1 MPGLA
6 RVGPDAE
13 VVRYEPAGRH
23 PLGRY
28 PAFGRRRGRYNPIE
42 ITRGCVYG
50 CTFCQTPFMFK
61 ARFRHRPA
69 DHVADHV
76 AQMVASGRRD
86 VRFLTPTALSYG
98 SPDESVQ
105 LDAVESLLG
114 SVREAVGSRARIFV
128 GTFPSEVRPEH
139 VTPEAMALIGR
150 YCDNDNLV
158 IGGQS
163 GSEEM
168 LARTNR
174 DHGVK
179 VIVDAVR
186 IARAAGLLRSL
197 VRVER
202 VRSAGSTGS
211 GRIGASAAPGDGR
224 QGTVMQGEGSLAGI
238 RVLDLASGPA
248 RFATKLLAEM
258 GADVV
263 KPAGWGPSG
272 RPMAD
277 PTVAARG
284 GLLEWTYDGGKRL
297 VAVDPESPEGIAR
310 LQRLATAAD
319 LPIDDAEPGWL
330 AEHGLDHAHLG
341 VSNPALVSVSLT
353 AFGHNG
359 PRAGWRGSDLVAAA
373 LGGVCALTGPVDKPL
388 NSWGRQNEHFGS
400 FVAVISALAAL
411 QAVRAGGSG
420 QHVDVSLHE
429 VVTGSIENLFFPYF
443 YADRLDDLPAIQARQ
458 GSLHWLRVYDVVPAR
473 SGTVMITPT
482 PSPSPL
488 IDWMV
493 EEGFEEA
500 IEFAGLDIEEILAR
514 RDDLMALIARFCLG
528 HDAGYLFTEAQSRRI
543 AFGEVQSVP
552 QVVANPQFAHRGF
565 LQPVAWDGPTV
576 ITPGR
581 PAQLSATPSPTPQP
595 PPLDPLPAA
604 LVLDEWVRSTGP
616 TRPAGAAG
624 SVGAAGSG
632 GSAGVAPG
640 SSPRPPSAKPLDG
653 IRIADFTWV
662 LAGPFCTRMLGDLGA
677 DVVKVQNVERATLV
691 NRPDYPY
698 YPVWNRSKRSALLDM
713 KHPDALGVARRLI
726 EASDVLVEN
735 YSAGVLARW
744 GLGWETVHAWNPRLI
759 YVTMS
764 GPGHDGPWRNVL
776 SYAPTVHA
784 LCGLTYLT
792 NPADRRDIGCGFS
805 LNDHAAGFVAAME
818 ILGALEARRR
828 TGEGQRIDLAQLE
841 VGSWLITPAVL
852 ELTAN
857 GRVTEPDGN
866 ADPFGV
872 VAPNDTYRTGDGGW
886 MAVSATDDTMW
897 RRLAGVLGGDDLA
910 SNPSYRTAEDRMA
923 RRRELDKLLVA
934 WCSTRPGA
942 AAMEQLQQA
951 GVAAGVVQ
959 NAPDLLEDAQH
970 LARGFWQGFADHPI
984 YGPRPYD
991 RYPAVWS
998 GSDLTPYRRAPVF
1011 GEHNVEVY
1019 RDVCGLDEADVAA
1032 GIDCG
1037 LFR

>member
-1 MPGLA
+1 
-6 RVGPDAE
+6 
-13 VVRYEPAGRH
+13 
-23 PLGRY
+23 
-28 PAFGRRRGRYNPIE
+28 
-42 ITRGCVYG
+42 
-50 CTFCQTPFMFK
+50 
-61 ARFRHRPA
+61 
-69 DHVADHV
+69 
-76 AQMVASGRRD
+76 
-86 VRFLTPTALSYG
+86 
-98 SPDESVQ
+98 
-105 LDAVESLLG
+105 
-114 SVREAVGSRARIFV
+114 
-128 GTFPSEVRPEH
+128 
-139 VTPEAMALIGR
+139 
-150 YCDNDNLV
+150 
-158 IGGQS
+158 
-163 GSEEM
+163 
-168 LARTNR
+168 
-174 DHGVK
+174 
-179 VIVDAVR
+179 
-186 IARAAGLLRSL
+186 
-197 VRVER
+197 
-202 VRSAGSTGS
+202 
-211 GRIGASAAPGDGR
+211 
-224 QGTVMQGEGSLAGI
+224 MQGVGSLAGV
-238 RVLDLASGPA
+238 RVLDLAAGPA

-263 KPAGWGPSG
+263 KLAGWGPSG

-277 PTVAARG
+277 PAVSARG
-284 GLLEWTYDGGKRL
+284 GLLEWTYDGAKRL
-297 VAVDPESPEGIAR
+297 VALDPDSPEGVTV
-310 LQRLATAAD
+310 LQQLAAAAD
-319 LPIDDAEPGWL
+319 LLIDDAEPGWL
-330 AEHGLDHAHLG
+330 AERGLDHAHLIAA
-341 VSNPALVSVSLT
+341 NPTLVAVSLSP
-353 AFGHNG
+353 FGHNG
-359 PRAGWRGSDLVAAA
+359 PRAGWQGSDLVAAA
-373 LGGVCALTGPVDKPL
+373 LGGVCALTGPLDKPL

-411 QAVRAGGSG
+411 HAVRCGGSG

-443 YADRLDDLPAIQARQ
+443 YADRLDDLPAVQARQ

-514 RDDLMALIARFCLG
+514 RDDLMALVARFCLG
-528 HDAGYLFTEAQSRRI
+528 HDAGYLFTEGQARRV

-565 LQPVAWDGPTV
+565 LQAVAWDGPTV

-581 PAQLSATPSPTPQP
+581 PAQLSATPSPAPQP
-595 PPLDPLPAA
+595 PPLHP
-604 LVLDEWVRSTGP
+604 V
-616 TRPAGAAG
+616 AAG
-624 SVGAAGSG
+624 LILDQWARPTVPAGSG
-632 GSAGVAPG
+632 GVAVPPG
-640 SSPRPPSAKPLDG
+640 ATSVDSTRLPSAKPLDG

-713 KHPDALGVARRLI
+713 KHPDAVGVARRLI

-744 GLGWETVHAWNPRLI
+744 GLDWETVHAWNPRLI

-792 NPADRRDIGCGFS
+792 NPADRYDIGCGFS
-805 LNDHAAGFVAAME
+805 LNDHAAGFVAAVE
-818 ILGALEARRR
+818 ILGALEARRH

-857 GRVTEPDGN
+857 GRITEPDGN

-872 VAPNDTYRTGDGGW
+872 VAPNDTYPTGDGGW
-886 MAVSATDDTMW
+886 IAVSATDDAMW
-897 RRLAGVLGGDDLA
+897 RRLASVVGGEELA
-910 SNPSYRTAEDRMA
+910 ADPSYRTAEDRRA
-923 RRRELDKLLVA
+923 RRDLLDGLIA
-934 WCSTRPGA
+934 TWCATRPGA
-942 AAMEQLQQA
+942 AAMELLQQA
-951 GVAAGVVQ
+951 AVAAGVVQ
-959 NAPDLLEDAQH
+959 NAPDLVGDVQH
-970 LARGFWQGFADHPI
+970 LARGFWQRFADHPL

-991 RYPAVWS
+991 RFPALWS

-1011 GEHNVEVY
+1011 GEHNLEVY
-1019 RDVCGLDEADVAA
+1019 RDVCGLDETEVAA
-1032 GIDCG
+1032 GIAGG